1 MLESSELS
9 LNSWMIERKM
19 KCLDPH
25 RQGQGGPAP
34 SAHIQVSP
42 GHLRGLMDEQEL
54 TEQREVLGQRS
65 APSVYPSKVFP

>member
-19 KCLDPH
+19 KK
-25 RQGQGGPAP
+25 AVI
-34 SAHIQVSP
+34 AFQVSP

-65 APSVYPSKVFP
+65 APSIYPSKESLPMT